1 MNYVKGCAYV
11 DHSNSE
17 KFFELVF
24 ARQGMIYIYDD
35 LFAITWKWKFGE
47 GNEHTTSRNNYE
59 TLLTMCN
66 LQNYHF

>member
-47 GNEHTTSRNNYE
+47 
-59 TLLTMCN
+59 
-66 LQNYHF
+66 